1 MFKYG
6 SLLLSS
12 EGGGIVMNF
21 NPKEHLSKIKGKDYL
36 EVKWRLVWFREDHPD
51 YEIDTEFIILDI
63 DQGVAVCRAVIKDNE
78 SRQLACG
85 TKTEYKASF
94 FDYVEKSETGAIGRA
109 LATLGYGTQFAPE
122 LEEGDRIVDSP
133 IDMNNSNQ
141 KQKSQRKFTKREKE
155 TRDIIG
161 DDQDLRK
168 MMVDFLSNSKAKS
181 LNDLNVDAFKSLKQ
195 TLLNAKEAKN
205 DDSEEIANNAAKNI
219 N

>member
-1 MFKYG
+1 M
-6 SLLLSS
+6 S
-12 EGGGIVMNF
+12 F

-51 YEIDTEFIILDI
+51 YEIDTEFILLDI
-63 DQGVAVCRAVIKDNE
+63 DQGVAVCRAIIKDNE

-133 IDMNNSNQ
+133 TDINNSNQ
-141 KQKSQRKFTKREKE
+141 KQKSQRKLTKREKE

>member
-1 MFKYG
+1 MSFK
-6 SLLLSS
+6 
-12 EGGGIVMNF
+12 
-21 NPKEHLSKIKGKDYL
+21 PKEHLSKIKGKDYL

-63 DQGVAVCRAVIKDNE
+63 DQGVAVCMAVIKDNE

-109 LATLGYGTQFAPE
+109 LAALGYGTQFAPE

-141 KQKSQRKFTKREKE
+141 KQKSQRKLTKREKE

>member
-1 MFKYG
+1 
-6 SLLLSS
+6 
-12 EGGGIVMNF
+12 MNF

-51 YEIDTEFIILDI
+51 YEIDTEFIVLDI

-133 IDMNNSNQ
+133 TDMNNSNQ
-141 KQKSQRKFTKREKE
+141 KQKSQRKLTKREKKI
-155 TRDIIG
+155 RNIIG

-205 DDSEEIANNAAKNI
+205 DDSEEIANNAAENI

>member
-1 MFKYG
+1 
-6 SLLLSS
+6 
-12 EGGGIVMNF
+12 MNF

-141 KQKSQRKFTKREKE
+141 KQKSQRKLTKREKE

-205 DDSEEIANNAAKNI
+205 DDSEEIANNAAENI

>member
-1 MFKYG
+1 M
-6 SLLLSS
+6 S
-12 EGGGIVMNF
+12 F

-51 YEIDTEFIILDI
+51 YEIDTEFILLDI

-133 IDMNNSNQ
+133 TDMNNSNQ
-141 KQKSQRKFTKREKE
+141 KQKSQRKLTKREKE

-168 MMVDFLSNSKAKS
+168 VMVDFLSNSKAKS

>member
-1 MFKYG
+1 
-6 SLLLSS
+6 
-12 EGGGIVMNF
+12 MNF

-109 LATLGYGTQFAPE
+109 LAALGYGTQFAPE

-141 KQKSQRKFTKREKE
+141 KQKSQRKLTKREKE

-205 DDSEEIANNAAKNI
+205 DDSEEIANNAAENI

>member
-1 MFKYG
+1 
-6 SLLLSS
+6 
-12 EGGGIVMNF
+12 MNF

-51 YEIDTEFIILDI
+51 YEIDTEFVILDI

-109 LATLGYGTQFAPE
+109 LAALGYGTQFAPE

-141 KQKSQRKFTKREKE
+141 KQKSQRKLTKREKE

>member
-1 MFKYG
+1 M
-6 SLLLSS
+6 S
-12 EGGGIVMNF
+12 F

-51 YEIDTEFIILDI
+51 YEIDTEFILLDI

-133 IDMNNSNQ
+133 TDINNSNQ
-141 KQKSQRKFTKREKE
+141 KQKSQRKLTKREKE

>member
-1 MFKYG
+1 MSFK
-6 SLLLSS
+6 
-12 EGGGIVMNF
+12 
-21 NPKEHLSKIKGKDYL
+21 PKEHLSKIKGKDYL

-109 LATLGYGTQFAPE
+109 LAALGYGTQFAPE

-141 KQKSQRKFTKREKE
+141 KQKSQRKLTKREKE

-205 DDSEEIANNAAKNI
+205 DDSEEIANNAAENI

>member
-1 MFKYG
+1 M
-6 SLLLSS
+6 S
-12 EGGGIVMNF
+12 F

-51 YEIDTEFIILDI
+51 YEIDTEFILLDI
-63 DQGVAVCRAVIKDNE
+63 DQGVAVCRAIIKDNE

-133 IDMNNSNQ
+133 TDINNSNQ
-141 KQKSQRKFTKREKE
+141 KQKSQRKLTKREKE

-205 DDSEEIANNAAKNI
+205 DDSEEIANNAAENI

>member
-1 MFKYG
+1 
-6 SLLLSS
+6 
-12 EGGGIVMNF
+12 MNF

-109 LATLGYGTQFAPE
+109 LAALGYGTQFAPE

-141 KQKSQRKFTKREKE
+141 KQKSQRKLTKREKE

>member
-1 MFKYG
+1 
-6 SLLLSS
+6 
-12 EGGGIVMNF
+12 MNF

-141 KQKSQRKFTKREKE
+141 KQKSQRKLTKREKE

>member
-1 MFKYG
+1 
-6 SLLLSS
+6 
-12 EGGGIVMNF
+12 MNF

-51 YEIDTEFIILDI
+51 YEIDTEFIVLDI

-109 LATLGYGTQFAPE
+109 LAALGYGTQFAPE

-141 KQKSQRKFTKREKE
+141 KQKSQRKLTKREKE

>member
-1 MFKYG
+1 M
-6 SLLLSS
+6 S
-12 EGGGIVMNF
+12 F

-51 YEIDTEFIILDI
+51 YEIDTEFILLDI
-63 DQGVAVCRAVIKDNE
+63 DQGVAVCRAIIKDNE

-133 IDMNNSNQ
+133 TDMNNSNQ
-141 KQKSQRKFTKREKE
+141 KQKSQRKLTKREKE

>member
-1 MFKYG
+1 
-6 SLLLSS
+6 
-12 EGGGIVMNF
+12 MNF
-21 NPKEHLSKIKGKDYL
+21 SPKEHLSKIKGKDYL

-141 KQKSQRKFTKREKE
+141 KQKSQRKLTKREKE

-205 DDSEEIANNAAKNI
+205 DDSEEIANNAAENI

>member
-1 MFKYG
+1 M
-6 SLLLSS
+6 S
-12 EGGGIVMNF
+12 F

-51 YEIDTEFIILDI
+51 YEIDTEFIVLDI

-133 IDMNNSNQ
+133 TDINNSNQ
-141 KQKSQRKFTKREKE
+141 KQKSQRKLTKREKE

>member
-1 MFKYG
+1 M
-6 SLLLSS
+6 S
-12 EGGGIVMNF
+12 F

-51 YEIDTEFIILDI
+51 YEIDTEFILLDI

-133 IDMNNSNQ
+133 TDMNNSNQ
-141 KQKSQRKFTKREKE
+141 KQKSQRKLTKREKE

>member
-1 MFKYG
+1 
-6 SLLLSS
+6 
-12 EGGGIVMNF
+12 MNF

-133 IDMNNSNQ
+133 TDMNNSNQ
-141 KQKSQRKFTKREKE
+141 KQKSQRKLTKREKKI
-155 TRDIIG
+155 RNIIG

>member
-1 MFKYG
+1 MSFK
-6 SLLLSS
+6 
-12 EGGGIVMNF
+12 
-21 NPKEHLSKIKGKDYL
+21 PKEHLSKIKGKDYL

-51 YEIDTEFIILDI
+51 YEIDTEFIELDI
-63 DQGVAVCRAVIKDNE
+63 DQGIAVCRAVIKDNE

-85 TKTEYKASF
+85 SKTEYKASF

-133 IDMNNSNQ
+133 TDINNSNQ
-141 KQKSQRKFTKREKE
+141 KQKSQRKLTKREKE

-205 DDSEEIANNAAKNI
+205 DDSEETANNAAKNI

>member
-1 MFKYG
+1 
-6 SLLLSS
+6 
-12 EGGGIVMNF
+12 MNF

-109 LATLGYGTQFAPE
+109 LAALGYGTQFAPE

-141 KQKSQRKFTKREKE
+141 KQKSQRKLTKREKKI
-155 TRDIIG
+155 RNIIG

>member
-1 MFKYG
+1 M
-6 SLLLSS
+6 S
-12 EGGGIVMNF
+12 F

-36 EVKWRLVWFREDHPD
+36 EVKWRLVWFREGHPD
-51 YEIDTEFIILDI
+51 YEIDTEFIALDI
-63 DQGVAVCRAVIKDNE
+63 DQGIAVCRAVIKDNE

-109 LATLGYGTQFAPE
+109 LAALGYGTQFAPE

-133 IDMNNSNQ
+133 TDINNSNQ
-141 KQKSQRKFTKREKE
+141 KQKSQRKLTKREKE

>member
-1 MFKYG
+1 
-6 SLLLSS
+6 
-12 EGGGIVMNF
+12 MNF

-51 YEIDTEFIILDI
+51 YEIDTEFILLDI

-133 IDMNNSNQ
+133 TDMNNSNQ
-141 KQKSQRKFTKREKE
+141 KQKSQRKLTKREKKI
-155 TRDIIG
+155 RNIIG

-205 DDSEEIANNAAKNI
+205 DDSEEIANNAAENI

>member
-1 MFKYG
+1 
-6 SLLLSS
+6 
-12 EGGGIVMNF
+12 MNF

-51 YEIDTEFIILDI
+51 YEINTEFIILDI

-141 KQKSQRKFTKREKE
+141 KQKSQRKLTKREKE